1 MGCYSLVSI
10 VIHARLIFARWISIF
25 RIHYRQAIDVSSYVQ
40 EQKLGKLVLDSGA
53 AKDFERPFKSQLKS
67 EDQVEQSSS
76 KNQAGFKP
84 PCSDSAH
91 NDIAKR
97 SDAEDTQKP

>member
-1 MGCYSLVSI
+1 M
-10 VIHARLIFARWISIF
+10 
-25 RIHYRQAIDVSSYVQ
+25 Q
-40 EQKLGKLVLDSGA
+40 EQKLGKLVLDPGA

-67 EDQVEQSSS
+67 EDQVERSSS

-84 PCSDSAH
+84 PNPDSAH

-97 SDAEDTQKP
+97 SDAEETQKP